1 MLTNKVTV
9 TVCDFPQESSIASE
23 AGVADF
29 QDSYMLSS
37 FEKEV
42 EPLAVYLLMVNQT
55 PTWVNSLLSVRN
67 KMVRFV
73 GLKDVG
79 TLGGLKLEHYKNKE
93 SRVGMQLDIF
103 TIAVSTP
110 TEIILVLNDTHL
122 DIKLSILIQKEN
134 NKNSIS
140 MSSIVKFH
148 NIWGR
153 LYMFAI
159 TPFHKRIV
167 KRLLQNVA
175 KAFSDKS

>member
-1 MLTNKVTV
+1 MLANKMTV
-9 TVCDFPQESSIASE
+9 TECGFPQASSIASE
-23 AGVADF
+23 AGLADF
-29 QDSYMLSS
+29 QDSHELSS

-67 KMVRFV
+67 KMARFV

-79 TLGGLKLEHYKNKE
+79 TLGGLKLEHYDNKE
-93 SRVGMQLDIF
+93 NRVGMQLDIF
-103 TIAVSTP
+103 TIATSTP
-110 TEIILVLNDTHL
+110 KEMILVLNDKHL

-134 NKNSIS
+134 NKNSIF

-153 LYMFAI
+153 LYMFVI

-167 KRLLQNVA
+167 KRLLQNAVVA
-175 KAFSDKS
+175 LGQN